1 MQDLVR
7 TEREPSTRDLAR
19 VWNWRKCSSPRQIM
33 TRCHTTRLTCTQCY
47 GHHTQLTLQLTGNK
61 TGPNKKLQKIHCLAV
76 TSPCSS
82 E

>member
-7 TEREPSTRDLAR
+7 TEREPSTRDRAR
-19 VWNWRKCSSPRQIM
+19 VWNWRKWSSPLQIM
-33 TRCHTTRLTCTQCY
+33 TRCHTTRLTCTQYYC
-47 GHHTQLTLQLTGNK
+47 HHKQLTWQLTGNK
-61 TGPNKKLQKIHCLAV
+61 TGPNRTLQKTHCPAV